1 MGAPAPGGGYLFWGG
16 ESKIFGPPPRHACV
30 PVDFEEVRVSAEAP
44 EDDVHNAIMA
54 IRRNGVAIKGEMGPP
69 RKIGTPPGAFGA
81 PPEKLRPSS
90 WKSWG
95 PPGKI
100 GTPPRYVGA
109 PLEDL
114 GSPG

>member
-1 MGAPAPGGGYLFWGG
+1 M
-16 ESKIFGPPPRHACV
+16 
-30 PVDFEEVRVSAEAP
+30 DFEEVRVSAEAP

-100 GTPPRYVGA
+100 GTPLGYVGA